1 MLKRESARDWMKAR
15 IAHSLPGRLR
25 LVVPGLEYIQAER
38 RELAAEL
45 AGIAGVRRAR
55 INVPTAGVLLEYDPK
70 RLDAPAMLERANLV
84 IQKYAMT
91 VYRTRHANRQEE
103 AGELSMPVSTL
114 AKRLVVNAGALTLGN
129 SVFKGSTGTGVIG
142 KFTSMQALASLGL
155 SAPIAKSALDGL
167 KRDLRPNADF
177 LTVTSIVASLLLG
190 NANSALMILALSDL
204 AEMMTAYTIE
214 KTRSS
219 IKQMLSVE
227 DGSVWRVKEDGSLE
241 RCPIA
246 EARAGDLVE
255 AHTGE
260 KIAVDGTVH
269 SGSAVVDQ
277 SAITGEFVPVERH
290 EGDEVFAGT
299 VVKNGNIRIEAR
311 KVGDE
316 TVVSRIVGMV
326 EASEL
331 KKAPIQRYADRF
343 SNYLVPLNFLLS
355 LTVGLATRN
364 PQKALKMLVIDYSCG
379 IKLST
384 ATAFS
389 AAINS
394 AVKQGILIKGGA
406 YIEQMSEANT
416 VLLDKTGTITEGR
429 PKVVSTQV
437 LVDDMDEKEVLALAM
452 AAEETSSHPLA
463 GVILAYGEEQ
473 GVKIPAHT
481 EVVTEVSRGSR
492 TEVEGR
498 TVRVGNLKFMRENG
512 VTARHALPEPG
523 GAIANYVGVDGEIV
537 GVLFAMDS
545 PRENVRRAVNS
556 LRYDGVGDIE
566 LLTGDMDAQA
576 ALVAELIGADGYQA
590 QLLPEEKA
598 EAVLKLQTHGN
609 GVVMVGDGIND
620 APALAYADVG
630 ISLGG
635 KSTDIAIETRDVVIS
650 RDDPRMI
657 YALRRLS
664 RETMRIVQQNFAM
677 VVGINTV
684 GLILGA
690 SSGISVMM
698 SALMH
703 NMSTILVVAN
713 SLRLMFFPPIDP

>member
-25 LVVPGLEYIQAER
+25 LQVPGLEYIQAER
-38 RELAAEL
+38 HELAAEL
-45 AGIAGVRRAR
+45 AAIAGVKRAR
-55 INVPTAGVLLEYDPK
+55 INVPTAGVLLEYDPA

-114 AKRLVVNAGALTLGN
+114 AKRLAVNAGALALGN
-129 SVFKGSTGTGVIG
+129 FAFKGSAGAGVIG
-142 KFTSMQALASLGL
+142 KFTSVQALTSLGL
-155 SAPIAKSALDGL
+155 SAPIAKSALAGL
-167 KRDLRPNADF
+167 RRDLRPNADF

-227 DGSVWRVKEDGSLE
+227 DGSVWRVKADGGLE

-246 EARAGDLVE
+246 EARAGDLIE

-260 KIAVDGTVH
+260 KIAVDGTVR

-355 LTVGLATRN
+355 LAVGLATHN

-429 PKVVSTQV
+429 PRVVSTQV
-437 LVDDMDEKEVLALAM
+437 LADNLDEREVLALAM

-463 GVILAYGEEQ
+463 GAILAYGAQQ
-473 GVKIPAHT
+473 GVKIPAHA

-512 VTARHALPEPG
+512 VSARRALPDSG

-537 GVLFAMDS
+537 GVLLAVDS

-635 KSTDIAIETRDVVIS
+635 KSTDIAIETSDVVIS
-650 RDDPRMI
+650 RDDPMMI

-713 SLRLMFFPPIDP
+713 SLRLMFFPPIDA

>member
-38 RELAAEL
+38 HELAAEL

-55 INVPTAGVLLEYDPK
+55 INVPTAGVLLEYDPA
-70 RLDAPAMLERANLV
+70 RLDAPGMLERANLV
-84 IQKYAMT
+84 IQRYAMT

-114 AKRLVVNAGALTLGN
+114 ARRLAVNAGALALGN
-129 SVFKGSTGTGVIG
+129 FVFKGSAGAGVVG
-142 KFTSMQALASLGL
+142 RFTSVQALASLGL

-167 KRDLRPNADF
+167 KRDMRPNADF

-227 DGSVWRVKEDGSLE
+227 DGSVWRVKADGSLE

-246 EARAGDLVE
+246 EARAGDLIE

-260 KIAVDGTVH
+260 KIAVDGTVR

-429 PKVVSTQV
+429 PRVVSAQV
-437 LVDDMDEKEVLALAM
+437 LADDMDESEMLALAM

-463 GVILAYGEEQ
+463 GAILSYGAQQ
-473 GVKIPAHT
+473 GVKIPTHG
-481 EVVTEVSRGSR
+481 EVVTEISRGSR

-512 VTARHALPEPG
+512 VSARRTLPEPG
-523 GAIANYVGVDGEIV
+523 GAIANYVGVDNEIV

-635 KSTDIAIETRDVVIS
+635 KSTDIAIETSDVVIS
-650 RDDPRMI
+650 RDDPMMI
-657 YALRRLS
+657 YAMRRLS
-664 RETMRIVQQNFAM
+664 RATMRIVQQNFAM

-713 SLRLMFFPPIDP
+713 SLRLMFFPPIDA